1 MGIFLDIHSYGQLMI
16 WPWGFTFTMPPN
28 GTQLQTL
35 GRKLAYFNDYDPS
48 QAIYLYPT
56 DGTTDDFA
64 YGDLGLASYT
74 YELGTTFYQDCSTF
88 ENTILPENTPSLIYA
103 AKASRTP
110 YITPAGPDALNV
122 TVSPNMVA
130 VGDLVTLE
138 ATINDTRYNNQNGT
152 EPTQNIAAAAYYI
165 DTPPSITGTITNTMS
180 AAEGGF
186 NNSIE
191 DVTATIDTSGF
202 SPGRHIIYVRGQDAN
217 GNWGVVS
224 AAYLYIN
231 ETQFNINKATSAV
244 VAHPEDVFTYTLS
257 ADLVMTGTNSYS
269 LMLTDTLPS
278 DVSVLPNSIRVDGVS
293 APNLYIT
300 ETHAVVYL
308 ASGTFTDTYDV
319 EITLQVDVGSEV
331 IPWTLITNQLDG
343 QASINGELILPPETE
358 EVTTLV
364 LSSSEEN
371 FHLPIIIK

>member
-1 MGIFLDIHSYGQLMI
+1 
-16 WPWGFTFTMPPN
+16 
-28 GTQLQTL
+28 
-35 GRKLAYFNDYDPS
+35 
-48 QAIYLYPT
+48 
-56 DGTTDDFA
+56 
-64 YGDLGLASYT
+64 
-74 YELGTTFYQDCSTF
+74 
-88 ENTILPENTPSLIYA
+88 
-103 AKASRTP
+103 
-110 YITPAGPDALNV
+110 
-122 TVSPNMVA
+122 MVA

-138 ATINDTRYNNQNGT
+138 ATTNDTRYNNQNGT

-165 DTPPSITGTITNTMS
+165 DTPPWKTGTVTNTMS
-180 AAEGGF
+180 AVEGEF

-191 DVTATIDTSGF
+191 DVTATIDTSGL

-224 AAYLYIN
+224 AAFLNIN

-269 LMLTDTLPS
+269 LILTDTLPS
-278 DVSVLPNSIRVDGVS
+278 EVSVLTDSIRVDGVS
-293 APNLYIT
+293 TPKIYIS
-300 ETHAVVYL
+300 ETHSIVYL

-343 QASINGELILPPETE
+343 QASINGELILPPQTE

-364 LSSSEEN
+364 LSSSEDN